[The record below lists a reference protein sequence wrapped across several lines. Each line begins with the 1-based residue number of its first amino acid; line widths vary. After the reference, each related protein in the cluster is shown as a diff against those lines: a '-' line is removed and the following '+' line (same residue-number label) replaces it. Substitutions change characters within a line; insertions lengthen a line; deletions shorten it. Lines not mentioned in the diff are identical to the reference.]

1 MGEHHARTRRRGEE
15 LIKAIHDAALEE
27 VVEVGAGRLTMDAIA
42 RRAATPRTTLYRR
55 WSDPIEVLLDA
66 LYHQHPVEE
75 PTPGADDLRG
85 DLIRALRL
93 MAEWALSPAGRAVAA
108 ILTDP
113 KSAAL
118 MSEALF
124 ERVFANRGGTFTR
137 TVLQH
142 YADRGRFP
150 VELLTP
156 VVADIGE
163 ALVTKRLIDTGTAPS
178 DEDLSAIVD
187 QAILPAIGLGP
198 RGPRAARA

>member
-1 MGEHHARTRRRGEE
+1 MSDHSARPRRRGEE
-15 LIKAIHDAALEE
+15 LIKAIHDAVLEE
-27 VVEVGAGRLTMDAIA
+27 VVEVGAGRLTMDGIA

-93 MAEWALSPAGRAVAA
+93 MVEWALSPAGRAVAT

-118 MSEALF
+118 MSEGLF

-142 YADRGRFP
+142 YADRGHFP
-150 VELLTP
+150 AELLTP

-163 ALVTKRLIDTGTAPS
+163 ALVTKRLIDTGAAPS
-178 DEDLSAIVD
+178 DEYLSAIVD

-198 RGPRAARA
+198 RGPRAAHG

>member
-1 MGEHHARTRRRGEE
+1 MGDHGVRPRRRGEE
-15 LIKAIHDAALEE
+15 LIKAIHDAVLEE
-27 VVEVGAGRLTMDAIA
+27 AVEVGVGRLTMEGIG

-55 WSDPIEVLLDA
+55 WSDPVEVLLDA

-75 PTPGADDLRG
+75 PSPGADDLRG
-85 DLIRALRL
+85 DLIHALRL
-93 MAEWALSPAGRAVAA
+93 MVEWALSPAGRAVAS

-118 MSEALF
+118 MSKALF

-142 YADRGRFP
+142 YADRDRFP
-150 VELLTP
+150 AELLTP

-163 ALVTKRLIDTGTAPS
+163 ALVTKRLIDTGAPPT
-178 DEDLSAIVD
+178 DEDLAAIVD
-187 QAILPAIGLGP
+187 QAILPAIGFD
-198 RGPRAARA
+198 PRASRA

>member
-1 MGEHHARTRRRGEE
+1 MSDHSARPRRRGEE
-15 LIKAIHDAALEE
+15 LIKAIHDAVLEE
-27 VVEVGAGRLTMDAIA
+27 VVEVGAGRLTMDGIA

-93 MAEWALSPAGRAVAA
+93 MVEWALSPAGRAVAT

-142 YADRGRFP
+142 YADRGHFP
-150 VELLTP
+150 AELLTP

-163 ALVTKRLIDTGTAPS
+163 ALVTKRLIDTGAAPS
-178 DEDLSAIVD
+178 DEYLSAIVD

-198 RGPRAARA
+198 RGPRAAHG